1 LVKAGNRIT
10 LTGVA
15 IKAIQVADLAT
26 RNLFAIGSQ
35 VLKVAKRAINAI
47 IIILKSYKASGPMEA
62 AVLCQLQIL
71 DLVRAAFKD
80 LLAVSTEVA
89 RENFANLVS
98 PARKETLA
106 GSSTQIK
113 KK

>member
-35 VLKVAKRAINAI
+35 VQVAKRAINAI

-62 AVLCQLQIL
+62 AALCQLQIL
-71 DLVRAAFKD
+71 DLVRAASKE
-80 LLAVSTEVA
+80 LLVVSTEVV

-106 GSSTQIK
+106 GLSTQIK

>member
-1 LVKAGNRIT
+1 MVKAGNRIT

-35 VLKVAKRAINAI
+35 VQVAKRAINAI

-62 AVLCQLQIL
+62 AALCQLQIL
-71 DLVRAAFKD
+71 DLVRAASKE
-80 LLAVSTEVA
+80 LLAVSTEVV

-98 PARKETLA
+98 TARKETLA
-106 GSSTQIK
+106 GLSTQIK